1 MRKILLTINR
11 HNYFIPKMNLKAIVA
26 NLEENCYNL
35 FDQLTA
41 GVPLV
46 PNLAAGP
53 MRADL
58 PLVLVSF
65 LWRAKAS

>member
-1 MRKILLTINR
+1 MTINR

-35 FDQLTA
+35 FDQLAA
-41 GVPLV
+41 GLPLV
-46 PNLAAGP
+46 PILVGGP
-53 MRADL
+53 IRAHL

>member
-1 MRKILLTINR
+1 
-11 HNYFIPKMNLKAIVA
+11 MNLKAIVA

-46 PNLAAGP
+46 PILAAGP